1 MSDAIPLPDHPVRK
15 TLPYQ
20 LYARLARPTLDWVS
34 ACSVAYVGVIG
45 PWTGVMVSEGYL
57 VQILMFATATFGIRT
72 YEKVKGV
79 A

>member
-1 MSDAIPLPDHPVRK
+1 MTTINLPDHPVRQSRW
-15 TLPYQ
+15 YQ
-20 LYARLARPTLDWVS
+20 IYARLARPTLDWVTVG
-34 ACSVAYVGVIG
+34 SVSYVGIIG
-45 PWTGVMVSEGYL
+45 PWTGNAVSEGYL

>member
-1 MSDAIPLPDHPVRK
+1 MTTGINLPDHPVRQSIW
-15 TLPYQ
+15 YQ
-20 LYARLARPTLDWVS
+20 IYARLARPTLDWVTVG
-34 ACSVAYVGVIG
+34 SVAYVGIVG
-45 PWTGVMVSEGYL
+45 PWTGRVVSEGYL